1 MRRRN
6 LIILIPIFI
15 LYILI
20 FRFIYLEDGLS
31 TILSVCIP
39 IFLGLFLATILN
51 PILVFLQ
58 NNIGIQSRCFAV
70 LLTYTIFFGVISL
83 VIVIITPSIVDSISQ
98 LLKDIPKLFYV
109 ANNFLLNLSEEYAF
123 LEGTDTLYNLL
134 LKYLYDFSQRFSS
147 VLSAFLNFAIDKVIN
162 VIIAVGNL
170 LLATIISIYIL
181 IDKENL
187 EKWISN
193 LCYSIFERKNAKEI
207 IKYGYSLYNNI
218 SNFIVAK
225 LIDSSITGVMIF
237 IGSKYIIKT
246 PYPIIDG
253 IIIGTTNIIPYF
265 GSFIGAIPIV
275 LINSLYNHHKGFL
288 ILIMILIVQEI
299 DGLIIGPKIMS
310 NKLSIKPVIV
320 IISLILGGG
329 LFGPMGLLLATPVA
343 ALIKTSID
351 AYIKYQLSAKKI
363 IKSTIVDK
371 AVDNCLKK
379 L

>member
-1 MRRRN
+1 MRKRN
-6 LIILIPIFI
+6 LIVLIPIFI

-58 NNIGIQSRCFAV
+58 NKIRIQNRYFAV
-70 LLTYTIFFGVISL
+70 ILTYIIFFGIISL
-83 VIVIITPSIVDSISQ
+83 VIVIITPSIVNSISQ
-98 LLKDIPKLFYV
+98 LLKDIPKLFYI
-109 ANNFLLNLSEEYAF
+109 ANNFLLNLSEEYDF
-123 LEGTDTLYNLL
+123 LKGTDTLYNLL
-134 LKYLYDFSQRFSS
+134 LKYLYGFSQKFSS
-147 VLSAFLNFAIDKVIN
+147 ILSAFLNFAIDKVKN
-162 VIIAVGNL
+162 VIIAIGNL

-181 IDKENL
+181 LDKENL

-225 LIDSSITGVMIF
+225 LIDSSITGIMIF

-275 LINSLYNHHKGFL
+275 IINSLYNHHKGFL

-320 IISLILGGG
+320 IISLIIGGG

-351 AYIKYQLSAKKI
+351 TYIKFQLSTKKRN
-363 IKSTIVDK
+363 KTN
-371 AVDNCLKK
+371 NCG
-379 L
+379 